1 MYQIGGSIFK
11 RKLNLEGLAFT
22 LKEYAWKNSGI
33 WKKTQGF
40 SKKLKDLAK
49 KTQGFAKKLN
59 ASESSDS
66 VWLQKIAQKKPAVG
80 ASRQKTV

>member
-1 MYQIGGSIFK
+1 MK
-11 RKLNLEGLAFT
+11 KLRDLE
-22 LKEYAWKNSGI
+22 
-33 WKKTQGF
+33 KKTQGF

-66 VWLQKIAQKKPAVG
+66 VWLQKIAQKKPDVEPEDPVINV
-80 ASRQKTV
+80 KTQDYLKLAY